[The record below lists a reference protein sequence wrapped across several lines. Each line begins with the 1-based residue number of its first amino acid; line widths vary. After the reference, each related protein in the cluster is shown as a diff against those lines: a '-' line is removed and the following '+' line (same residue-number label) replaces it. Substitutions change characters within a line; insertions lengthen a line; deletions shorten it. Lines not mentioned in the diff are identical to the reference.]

1 MPPELTGIPRRIKR
15 GVAFLSYRNRKASG
29 LSNIK
34 ILVALPDGQA
44 GIRFEEVAANGAVGA
59 AEVAW
64 FPGFVQRAEGV
75 GNVLGELLG
84 QNGDGI
90 GLEACTGRV

>member
-64 FPGFVQRAEGV
+64 FPGF
-75 GNVLGELLG
+75 
-84 QNGDGI
+84 
-90 GLEACTGRV
+90 EAPPI